1 MGMNDRH
8 KTIELG
14 LRCPDVSKSA
24 DIVFGSQLSCGSV
37 GSPQDKKSVAVTSLN
52 PLWPKEE

>member
-24 DIVFGSQLSCGSV
+24 DIVFSLSCPV
-37 GSPQDKKSVAVTSLN
+37 GLSGLHKTRKVVQLHR
-52 PLWPKEE
+52 